1 LYVAVPNHG
10 KTFKV
15 CLSID
20 LKKFDVNKYED
31 FLKVLMLKRE
41 ISKIGNTLLSG
52 RPGKVK
58 ETKTK
63 KFEQGK
69 CALNKE
75 VINV

>member
-1 LYVAVPNHG
+1 VPNHG

-52 RPGKVK
+52 RPG
-58 ETKTK
+58 E
-63 KFEQGK
+63 G
-69 CALNKE
+69 
-75 VINV
+75 

>member
-1 LYVAVPNHG
+1 MPNHG

-20 LKKFDVNKYED
+20 PKKFNVNKYED

-52 RPGKVK
+52 RPG
-58 ETKTK
+58 E
-63 KFEQGK
+63 G
-69 CALNKE
+69 
-75 VINV
+75 